1 VQALKDARTP
11 RGTAAA
17 QLVRAVEDW
26 LRSIPSNCQLHVV
39 EDAAPS
45 KLLLKNETPATAIW
59 RYRAQL
65 ASLAEKLEH
74 VRRAPWPAKVVIEAA
89 AKQIRAMSTPPDCRG
104 AIDRLAPVSFA
115 TQEVR
120 SIVHGEVPAL
130 AFSEAINGAGLF
142 TWLFEE
148 QLIAKVTATIK
159 QTSRDSEAL
168 DERQRA
174 AQEAALLE
182 QIDGCER
189 AECSLIWAAQSRD
202 ELIDF
207 RAGTGP
213 AAVLGLRSVI
223 AASRPAPAGTNPGH
237 GYDVVGPR

>member
-1 VQALKDARTP
+1 MQALKDARTP
-11 RGTAAA
+11 RWTAAA
-17 QLVRAVEDW
+17 QLVRAIEG
-26 LRSIPSNCQLHVV
+26 LRSIPGNCQLHVV

-45 KLLLKNETPATAIW
+45 KLLLKNEAPATAIE

-65 ASLAEKLEH
+65 SSLAEKLEH

-104 AIDRLAPVSFA
+104 ANDRLAPVSFA

-148 QLIAKVTATIK
+148 QLIAKVTATI
-159 QTSRDSEAL
+159 
-168 DERQRA
+168 
-174 AQEAALLE
+174 
-182 QIDGCER
+182 
-189 AECSLIWAAQSRD
+189 
-202 ELIDF
+202 
-207 RAGTGP
+207 
-213 AAVLGLRSVI
+213 
-223 AASRPAPAGTNPGH
+223 SRPRGIAKRSTNGSEL
-237 GYDVVGPR
+237 RKRRRCSNR